1 MKFIFMYDHR
11 FQWPLTVMARVLGVS
26 RQGYA
31 SWMVRLP
38 SERFKRHR
46 MLLERIRE
54 IHDMSDGSYGS
65 PRMTDEL
72 RAKGIH
78 VAYKTIERLM
88 RIHGIR
94 VTPKRRFRPTT
105 DSSKTLAPA
114 ANLLERDFSVTT
126 PNRVWLSDFTELP
139 CRDGKAYAV
148 AIMDLASRR
157 ILGVNVHNR
166 MHTGSLM
173 IAFHRA
179 CSVRKNFPKPADVD
193 SGTIFHS
200 DRGSQYN
207 ADGFRAA
214 LRRGGFR
221 QSMSGVGN
229 CYDNAPMESFWAR
242 MKTELRHRMPFRDVE
257 DALRTV
263 YRYIHLFYNNTRRH
277 SGIGGISP
285 AEFEGRYLRSIC
297 HST

>member
-1 MKFIFMYDHR
+1 MKFQFMHEHR
-11 FQWPLTVMARVLGVS
+11 FAWPLLVMARVLGVS
-26 RQGYA
+26 RQGYRA
-31 SWMVRLP
+31 WMVRLP
-38 SERFKRHR
+38 SERLKRQR
-46 MLLERIRE
+46 MLIGRIQE
-54 IHDMSDGSYGS
+54 IHHTSDGTYGS

-72 RAKGIH
+72 RGKGIR
-78 VAYKTIERLM
+78 VTYKTVERLM
-88 RIHGIR
+88 RVLGIR
-94 VTPKRRFRPTT
+94 ITPKRRFRPTT

-126 PNRVWLSDFTELP
+126 PNRIWLSDFTELP
-139 CRDGKAYAV
+139 CRQGKAYAV

-157 ILGVNVHNR
+157 ILGINVHHR
-166 MHTGSLM
+166 MHVGSLM

-179 CSVRKNFPKPADVD
+179 CQVRKNFPGPADAD
-193 SGTIFHS
+193 GTIFHS

-207 ADGFRAA
+207 ADAFRAA
-214 LRRGGFR
+214 LRKGGFR

-242 MKTELRHRMPFRDVE
+242 MKTELRDRMPFPDPE
-257 DALRTV
+257 EALRTV

-285 AEFEGRYLRSIC
+285 AEFEGRYLRSLC
-297 HST
+297 HSD